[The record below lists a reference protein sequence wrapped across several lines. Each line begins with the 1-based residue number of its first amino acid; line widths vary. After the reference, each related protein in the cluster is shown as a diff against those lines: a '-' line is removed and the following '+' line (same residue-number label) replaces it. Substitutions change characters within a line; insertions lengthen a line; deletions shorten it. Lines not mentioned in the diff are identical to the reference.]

1 MRVKNHKDFA
11 CCEYNQNTDCK
22 DIRKLGQIV
31 HKLDDDG
38 DEYIGVIIQVHE
50 NDEFRADM
58 FGNCGSDE
66 ITIAKMSDIKRL
78 RPNLLV
84 HIN

>member
-50 NDEFRADM
+50 NDEYRVDM

-66 ITIAKMSDIKRL
+66 ITIAKMCDIKRL
-78 RPNLLV
+78 RSNLLV